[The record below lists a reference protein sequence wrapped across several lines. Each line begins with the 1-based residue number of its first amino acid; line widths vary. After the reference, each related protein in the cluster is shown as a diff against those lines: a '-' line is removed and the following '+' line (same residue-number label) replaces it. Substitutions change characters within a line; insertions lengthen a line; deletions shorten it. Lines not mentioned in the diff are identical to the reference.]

1 MRLLQPTPHSLFDS
15 EKRLTFQDSGLGGV
29 GMIEVEHLTKRFST
43 GDGKEVSAVEDLSFV
58 VQPGEVYGLLGPN
71 GAGKTTTVRMI
82 LGLLPPTSGYA
93 GIDGFRSMEQP
104 REVKRRVG
112 LVAASTGVYQGLTSR
127 EMLLYFADLYDVPPE
142 EAKQELAR
150 LSALLDLGEFLDRR
164 CAVLSTGQKQRL
176 QLARALIHR
185 PPVML
190 LDEPTLGLDVIGAQ
204 VVNEYVA
211 VLRDQGKAVILCTH
225 QMDEAE
231 RLCDRLGLLN
241 HGRLVSEGTLEELR
255 ERTGCRSLHEMFL
268 QLSGTGPTLKPER
281 FGNGMATTEGKGE

>member
-1 MRLLQPTPHSLFDS
+1 
-15 EKRLTFQDSGLGGV
+15 
-29 GMIEVEHLTKRFST
+29 MIQVEHLTKRFSA
-43 GDGKEVSAVEDLSFV
+43 GDGTEVSAVEDLSFEV
-58 VQPGEVYGLLGPN
+58 RPGEVYGLLGPN

-93 GIDGFRSMEQP
+93 AIDGYRSMEHPQ
-104 REVKRRVG
+104 EVKRRVG
-112 LVAASTGVYQGLTSR
+112 LVAASTGVYQGLSSR

-142 EAKQELAR
+142 EAQQELAR
-150 LSALLDLGEFLDRR
+150 LSVLLDLGEFLDRR

-190 LDEPTLGLDVIGAQ
+190 LDEPTLGLDVIGCQ

-241 HGRLVSEGTLEELR
+241 HGKLVSEGTLDELR

-268 QLSGTGPTLKPER
+268 QLSGTGPTLRPDRLSEEILSEER
-281 FGNGMATTEGKGE
+281 GGA